1 MKEFLDF
8 LKAHPVAWILPIVVF
23 LALLSWVAWQI
34 GATPDSPF
42 VYRTS

>member
-1 MKEFLDF
+1 MKEFFVF

-23 LALLSWVAWQI
+23 VALLTWVAWQI

-42 VYRTS
+42 VYRSG